1 MVPKQGMIPKKAS
14 DPRWRA
20 ACKQTKNKQTA
31 RVVLWGEEQKIQN
44 ALLSDEEQ
52 LLTTKPL
59 LCSDE

>member
-1 MVPKQGMIPKKAS
+1 MLPKQGMIPKKAS
-14 DPRWRA
+14 DPRWWA
-20 ACKQTKNKQTA
+20 AWKQTA